1 MLLQLGAVEEALTDM
16 QAELDAA
23 LVSHKAVQQ
32 AKDHAKAELA
42 LVEQQLLN
50 DRAARENQLQQH
62 SSLVSLDLPGN
73 L

>member
-1 MLLQLGAVEEALTDM
+1 M

-42 LVEQQLLN
+42 LVEQQFLN